1 MKVGAC
7 FFFFTF
13 NLHLSLLLLVFLFPE
28 TGGSCQFV
36 LKSALLYL
44 IVWIKKRGHFTLLYA
59 AQFCVLYDI
68 FKSYGSIFSSMP

>member
-1 MKVGAC
+1 MKMGAC

-28 TGGSCQFV
+28 TGDCCQFI

-44 IVWIKKRGHFTLLYA
+44 IAWIKNVDTSHCYLPNTKLLYDQYA
-59 AQFCVLYDI
+59 MIYLYLN
-68 FKSYGSIFSSMP
+68 